1 MTETEFR
8 NSIMPLYKQMY
19 ACAFVILRD
28 ENDAADCLQDSFT
41 KLWENR
47 QRLKQLDNPV
57 GYAITTVRNTAL
69 NMVSRKVIAA
79 DSFSEYIPEIPDDTS
94 SPSLKIEKEEA
105 ERKISNIF
113 SLLPE
118 QQKKVMELSSIGGL
132 SNTEISKATGFSD
145 ENVRV
150 LLSRARKKI
159 KAFIYGNKK
168 Q

>member
-41 KLWENR
+41 KLWETR
-47 QRLKQLDNPV
+47 QRLKELSNPS
-57 GYAITTVRNTAL
+57 GYAMTTVRNTAL
-69 NMVSRKVIAA
+69 NMVSRKRIAA
-79 DSFSEYIPEIPDDTS
+79 DSFSECLPEIPDNSS
-94 SPSLKIEKEEA
+94 SPSREIEKKDA
-105 ERKISNIF
+105 EREISNIL

-118 QQKKVMELSSIGGL
+118 QQRKVVELSSIGGL
-132 SNTEISKATGFSD
+132 SNPEISKATGFSD